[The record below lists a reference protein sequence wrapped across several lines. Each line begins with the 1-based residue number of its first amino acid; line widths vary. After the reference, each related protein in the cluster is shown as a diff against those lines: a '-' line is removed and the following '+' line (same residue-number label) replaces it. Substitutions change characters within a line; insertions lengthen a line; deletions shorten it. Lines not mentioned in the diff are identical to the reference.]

1 MTWGWSV
8 KGDSLGTPAES
19 AVKATWQDYDSKYLK
34 SRLKSADRRFDTG
47 GLDEVERHVY
57 LQESLK
63 GYEGEAEACL
73 KSEFKEWLQGTH
85 KANIDAVFYKNN
97 DDAHPGAP
105 KRRHVYEGAV
115 GQEMADN
122 PAGHTGWK
130 ATRWGTKP
138 LTQLAGV
145 RDFLRAGE
153 IEKDNAERDMNLLA
167 ESGPQDLNEA
177 WMYFKHWV
185 KRRPIE
191 TCDKEFFKKEA
202 GKHTG
207 GPFTRY
213 NGTGPTNWLSG
224 VSPAVP
230 PVVPPAVS
238 SAVSSAVP
246 MQTDPMQTDQYDS
259 SRQSVAGQVA
269 NEAFQNAGEARREK
283 VSKVG
288 REAKNL
294 TTAIRRADEARIRA
308 EMAARVKEN
317 NDQKTGIKYVTGSK
331 GAKEQTEQM
340 SKDTKE
346 QSRKQRASTVQ
357 DARDQFDDEAL
368 PDGFFEHGHDP
379 GASSS
384 GL

>member
-1 MTWGWSV
+1 MIV
-8 KGDSLGTPAES
+8 E
-19 AVKATWQDYDSKYLK
+19 YILK
-34 SRLKSADRRFDTG
+34 SRLKSEDRRFDTG
-47 GLDEVERHVY
+47 DLDEVQRHVY

-63 GYEGEAEACL
+63 GYEAEAEACL

-85 KANIDAVFYKNN
+85 KANIDPVFYKNN

-105 KRRHVYEGAV
+105 KRRHVYEGPV

-191 TCDKEFFKKEA
+191 TCDKEFFKDEA
-202 GKHTG
+202 GNHTG

-230 PVVPPAVS
+230 PVVPPAVPP
-238 SAVSSAVP
+238 AAPSAVP
-246 MQTDPMQTDQYDS
+246 MQTDQNPMPPYDS
-259 SRQSVAGQVA
+259 SRQSVAGRGEKKLEPHPQVVNESFQDAA
-269 NEAFQNAGEARREK
+269 NARREK
-283 VSKVG
+283 VSKAG
-288 REAKNL
+288 REAKNMETML
-294 TTAIRRADEARIRA
+294 RRADAAIDA
-308 EMAARVKEN
+308 EIAARMKRKPAESE
-317 NDQKTGIKYVTGSK
+317 TGIKYATGSK
-331 GAKEQTEQM
+331 GAKEQTEQR
-340 SKDTKE
+340 SKDAKE
-346 QSRKQRASTVQ
+346 QSRKQRASTLQ
-357 DARDQFDDEAL
+357 DAREHDEPLPGGYYRADGTETASDTDEA
-368 PDGFFEHGHDP
+368 GSDP

-384 GL
+384 GA